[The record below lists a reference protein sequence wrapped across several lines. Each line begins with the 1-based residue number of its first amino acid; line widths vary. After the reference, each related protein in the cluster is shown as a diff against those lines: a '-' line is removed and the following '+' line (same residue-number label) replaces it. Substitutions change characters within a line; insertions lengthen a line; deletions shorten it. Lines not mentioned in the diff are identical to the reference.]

1 MHGNCLQE
9 SPKSNK
15 ICINKNEILEVKT
28 LLMFICYFEHRNVL
42 QKNTILGQTARPNT
56 LKNLRKRDVARRR
69 PLSSWNMEMQEILWV
84 KAHEPPLLWVV
95 QFDDEVEDMS
105 TLMEEDRRCS
115 LISASFQHV
124 GQFFP
129 LRARAIQGGGNAA
142 ALSGKDSLDL
152 VVIKRKLKDNFII

>member
-1 MHGNCLQE
+1 MKETKQIKGEKKYCSHATETKQI
-9 SPKSNK
+9 K
-15 ICINKNEILEVKT
+15 
-28 LLMFICYFEHRNVL
+28 
-42 QKNTILGQTARPNT
+42 GQTARPNT

-124 GQFFP
+124 GQFFT